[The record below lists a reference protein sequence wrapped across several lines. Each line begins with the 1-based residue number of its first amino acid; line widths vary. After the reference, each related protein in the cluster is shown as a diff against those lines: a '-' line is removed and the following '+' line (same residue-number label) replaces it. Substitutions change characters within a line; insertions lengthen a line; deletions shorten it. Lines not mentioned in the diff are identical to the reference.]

1 LENVKFYVSFSVPIQ
16 MIQSYKLGF
25 LYGCQRAGVTV
36 GVARSNP
43 EKIRKISGWI
53 RPLFDIG
60 FSKNQRKH
68 VWGIGGNWDKRLTK
82 FPSMHRLDLF
92 VRALLYSM

>member
-1 LENVKFYVSFSVPIQ
+1 

-25 LYGCQRAGVTV
+25 LYGCQPASVTV
-36 GVARSNP
+36 GVACSNP
-43 EKIRKISGWI
+43 EKIRKISGWT

-60 FSKNQRKH
+60 FSKNLRKH
-68 VWGIGGNWDKRLTK
+68 VWRIGGNWDKRLTK
-82 FPSMHRLDLF
+82 FLSFMHRLDLF